1 MNNINLIGRLV
12 KDPETT
18 NTQNNMT
25 ICKFTLA
32 VDRKFKKEGQQQAD
46 FPRIVCFGKTAENVD
61 KYMTKGR
68 LVGVTGRL
76 QTGSYKDKDDRMV
89 YTTDVIADSV
99 EFLDRAKEGQGSQGN
114 EGFTPSNEPNPF
126 SDDGLPF

>member
-1 MNNINLIGRLV
+1 MLNSVSLVGRLV

-18 NTQNNMT
+18 NSQNNMT

-32 VDRKFKKEGQQQAD
+32 VDRKFKKEGQPTAD
-46 FPRIVCFGKTAENVD
+46 FPRIVCFGKTAENVG
-61 KYMTKGR
+61 KYMSKGR

-99 EFLDRAKEGQGSQGN
+99 EFLDKAKEGQGSQEN
-114 EGFTPSNEPNPF
+114 EDFRTVEMSE
-126 SDDGLPF
+126 DDLPF

>member
-1 MNNINLIGRLV
+1 MNNINLVGRITR
-12 KDPETT
+12 DPETT
-18 NTQNNMT
+18 YTQNNMAV
-25 ICKFTLA
+25 CKFTLA
-32 VDRKFKKEGQQQAD
+32 VDRRFKKDGQQQAD

-61 KYMTKGR
+61 KYMGKGR

-99 EFLDRAKEGQGSQGN
+99 DFLDKAKEGQGSQGN
-114 EGFTPSNEPNPF
+114 EDFTPSNEPDPF